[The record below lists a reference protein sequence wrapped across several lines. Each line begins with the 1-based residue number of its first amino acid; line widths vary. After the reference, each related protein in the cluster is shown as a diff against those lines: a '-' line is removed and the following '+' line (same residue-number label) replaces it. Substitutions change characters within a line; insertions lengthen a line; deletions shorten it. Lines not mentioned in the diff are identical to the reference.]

1 MFICRWRAARLVVPD
16 WGSLSSACAFG
27 VETIAVMAD
36 GLGASC
42 AIKGSNPEPA
52 ERHDELPAC
61 LGGTQDQ
68 PSAPFDQP

>member
-1 MFICRWRAARLVVPD
+1 
-16 WGSLSSACAFG
+16 
-27 VETIAVMAD
+27 VMAD

>member
-1 MFICRWRAARLVVPD
+1 LQVAGRAPGRAG

-36 GLGASC
+36 GLGPSC

-52 ERHDELPAC
+52 ERHD
-61 LGGTQDQ
+61 
-68 PSAPFDQP
+68 